1 MLWLIY
7 IYVNIF
13 LLNLLFLIID
23 TQSFF
28 FYALSPFV
36 DKNML
41 QKCFIRVI

>member
-28 FYALSPFV
+28 ISMHYRPL
-36 DKNML
+36 
-41 QKCFIRVI
+41 